1 MKLKKSTLLGLILG
15 VLTALAAHAQSPT
28 ADGQRPSA
36 FQEEFHKTYPLTPGG
51 HIELKNINGFVKI
64 SSWERNEVK
73 VDALKY
79 AGTRERLEQAHIVVE
94 ADPGAI
100 SIKTRYDDGHNLT
113 FTDDDIVHNPATVD
127 YTLTVPVS
135 ARLDAIKL
143 INGNLD
149 LQNLAGDVSASCIN
163 GRLRASALRGRT
175 DLSTVNGTLDVSFAE
190 VSSAQNPTGVI
201 PSEGA
206 GPSRGTPTPPALPAL
221 PKGISTRSL
230 RVQQGC
236 FRFRRRKT
244 GSSKKNCTQQLNAD
258 G

>member
-1 MKLKKSTLLGLILG
+1 MKPSKSVLLGLSLG
-15 VLTALAAHAQSPT
+15 LLAAVAAHAQSPST
-28 ADGQRPSA
+28 VDRQTSA

-79 AGTRERLEQAHIVVE
+79 AGTKERLEQAHIVVE

-100 SIKTRYDDGHNLT
+100 YIKTRYDDGHNLT

-127 YTLTVPVS
+127 YTLTVPAA

-149 LQNLAGDVSASCIN
+149 IQNLTGDVSASCIN

-175 DLSTVNGTLDVSFAE
+175 DLSTV
-190 VSSAQNPTGVI
+190 
-201 PSEGA
+201 
-206 GPSRGTPTPPALPAL
+206 
-221 PKGISTRSL
+221 
-230 RVQQGC
+230 
-236 FRFRRRKT
+236 
-244 GSSKKNCTQQLNAD
+244 
-258 G
+258 